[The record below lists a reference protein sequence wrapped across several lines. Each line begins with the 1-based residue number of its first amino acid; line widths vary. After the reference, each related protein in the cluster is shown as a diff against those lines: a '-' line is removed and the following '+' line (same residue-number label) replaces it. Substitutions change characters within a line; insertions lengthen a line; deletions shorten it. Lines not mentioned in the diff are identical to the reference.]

1 MNDLIKILVNVIST
15 PLLLL
20 NSFGG
25 IIAFIWLAFAA
36 EWTLIGYGILG
47 ILFSAFALSIPF
59 LLSGAI
65 AIVGFKIYQKI
76 KIFGYPFFLIF
87 FLRRIYF
94 SVKENHHCI

>member
-47 ILFSAFALSIPF
+47 IFLSAFALSIPF
-59 LLSGAI
+59 CFQ
-65 AIVGFKIYQKI
+65 VQ
-76 KIFGYPFFLIF
+76 
-87 FLRRIYF
+87 
-94 SVKENHHCI
+94 